1 MKIREEIEKL
11 AYEIYEKSGKISGR
25 DVQNWLAA
33 EKIVMARHGKD
44 FAASAR
50 QQFDQVIVPAA
61 QKVKEA
67 VAGTVT
73 ELKAAAA
80 KGLKKTK
87 PK

>member
-1 MKIREEIEKL
+1 MKIREEIERL
-11 AYEIYEKSGKISGR
+11 AYELYEKSGKLSGR
-25 DVQNWLAA
+25 DVQNWLEA

-44 FAASAR
+44 LASTAR

-61 QKVKEA
+61 QKVKDA

-73 ELKAAAA
+73 EVKAAAA

-87 PK
+87 PR